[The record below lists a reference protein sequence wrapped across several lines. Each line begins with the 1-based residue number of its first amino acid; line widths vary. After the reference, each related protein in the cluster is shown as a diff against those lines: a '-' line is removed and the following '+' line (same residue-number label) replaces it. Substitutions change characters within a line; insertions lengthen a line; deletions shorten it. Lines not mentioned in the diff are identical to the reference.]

1 MSVDLG
7 FSKKNRIKK
16 ITKKMFEWK
25 KTKVCDGVFVFEKE
39 SNKKEPAILITIP
52 KVVVKSAVQ
61 RNKIRRK
68 VREIFRKNVSREGG
82 VDFLVKFNGCPDG
95 FGSKL
100 EEFFKNV

>member
-1 MSVDLG
+1 M
-7 FSKKNRIKK
+7 
-16 ITKKMFEWK
+16 
-25 KTKVCDGVFVFEKE
+25 
-39 SNKKEPAILITIP
+39 
-52 KVVVKSAVQ
+52 VKSAVQ

-100 EEFFKNV
+100 EGFFKNV

>member
-1 MSVDLG
+1 MISL
-7 FSKKNRIKK
+7 KRL
-16 ITKKMFEWK
+16 
-25 KTKVCDGVFVFEKE
+25 KTLMIV
-39 SNKKEPAILITIP
+39 P

-68 VREIFRKNVSREGG
+68 VREIFRKNISREGG

-100 EEFFKNV
+100 EGFFKNV

>member
-16 ITKKMFEWK
+16 ITKKMFGWK

-39 SNKKEPAILITIP
+39 SNKKESAILITIP
-52 KVVVKSAVQ
+52 KAVVKSAVQ
-61 RNKIRRK
+61 RNKIRRR
-68 VREIFRKNVSREGG
+68 VREIFRKSVSREDG

-100 EEFFKNV
+100 EGFFKNV